1 MYVKLKRGPSNNF
14 NKCNYFNNTCKQI
27 NLKYISIKK
36 RNKDKK
42 AHQNKNIIKQKNKW
56 NNKPNQN

>member
-1 MYVKLKRGPSNNF
+1 MHA
-14 NKCNYFNNTCKQI
+14 NKI